1 MRSLGMQN
9 NSYYLPGFHLPT
21 LRRKPRSEREKL
33 AEAQAHLRRHSLSG
47 LDERFGTFIPA
58 HEVAGSAAND
68 FSRRR
73 VYSKENTFWAFFSQ
87 ILDADGG
94 CQEAVRKIQAVAASR
109 DLPVPS
115 TSTSA
120 YCQARQKL
128 CGTALQDILS
138 HTAQH
143 LQQRRPAEG
152 WHSHR
157 VVVVDGTGLSMPDT
171 PANQEQW
178 PQPNNQKPGCGF
190 PQARVCACFCL
201 HTGALLSHRVGSRK
215 NHELPLLRQQWK
227 TFEPGD
233 IFLGD
238 KGFCSFY
245 DVWLFQQRQVD
256 SVITLARRTPVKAA
270 QAVKVLGPDD
280 LLIRWPKPVW
290 NKRLSYPKT
299 QWEEMPE
306 YLTLRQI
313 KVTVAEPGF
322 RTQSYYLVTTLTDP
336 VRYPAEDLAELYRQR
351 WDVELFFRDI
361 KTTLGMDV
369 LRCRTPEMA
378 TKEIQMYLIVYN
390 ALRSLIFDAARE
402 ADQPVGRI
410 SFKASLQALRQWEP
424 WLNQTHLKPTEVR
437 QQMAAL
443 RATIASAIT
452 PDRPGRNEPRCVKRR
467 PKPFQLMTKPRH
479 VMNEIKHRSRYRA
492 EQA

>member
-1 MRSLGMQN
+1 MQN
-9 NSYYLPGFHLPT
+9 SSYYLPGFHLST
-21 LRRKPRSEREKL
+21 LRSKPRSEREKL
-33 AEAQAHLRRHSLSG
+33 AEEQDRLRRHSLSG
-47 LDERFGTFIPA
+47 LGDSFGSFIPI
-58 HEVAGSAAND
+58 HEVAGVDASD

-87 ILDADGG
+87 VLDADGG
-94 CQEAVRKIQAVAASR
+94 CQEAVRKVQAVAASR
-109 DLPVPS
+109 DLSAPS
-115 TSTSA
+115 SSTAA

-128 CGTALQDILS
+128 SATALQAILT
-138 HTAQH
+138 HTAEN
-143 LQQRRPAEG
+143 LQQRRAAQG
-152 WHSHR
+152 WHGHR

-171 PANQEQW
+171 PANQAHW
-178 PQPNNQKPGCGF
+178 PQPRNQKPGCGF

-201 HTGALLSHRVGSRK
+201 QTGALLSHRVGSRK
-215 NHELPLLRQQWK
+215 NHELPLLRQQWE
-227 TFEPGD
+227 TFRSGD

-245 DVWLFQQRQVD
+245 DVWEFQQRQVD

-270 QAVKVLGPDD
+270 EAVRVLGSDD
-280 LLIRWPKPVW
+280 LLIRWPKPAW
-290 NKRLSYPKT
+290 NKKLSYSKAQWQVLPKHL
-299 QWEEMPE
+299 E
-306 YLTLRQI
+306 LRQI

-336 VRYPAEDLAELYRQR
+336 IRYPAEDLAKLYRQR

-369 LRCRTPEMA
+369 LRCRTPEMV
-378 TKEIQMYLIVYN
+378 TKEILMHLIVYN

-402 ADQPVGRI
+402 ADQPVRRI
-410 SFKASLQALRQWEP
+410 SFKAGLQALRQWEP
-424 WLNQTHLKPTEVR
+424 WLNQPDLKPPAIR

-452 PDRPGRNEPRCVKRR
+452 PDRPRRQEPRCVKRR
-467 PKPFQLMTKPRH
+467 PKPYQLMVQPRH
-479 VMNEIKHRSRYRA
+479 KMEEIKHRNRYRA